1 MNARNAL
8 LGTLALGLIV
18 GLAPASPSLASG
30 KDDGARSSS
39 TSTSGSGNGGSAKK
53 DDKASELRL
62 VSNLGSDDN
71 GAKYR
76 VRYEERVKGN
86 KASNR
91 RFDVEIQGAQA
102 GQKFAVVVGGKTV
115 ATVTANRLGI
125 AKIEFRP
132 SPDDANEKPLPAGF
146 PRLKAGDSVQVGEV
160 KLTLRRK

>member
-18 GLAPASPSLASG
+18 GLAPVSPSLASG
-30 KDDGARSSS
+30 KNDSGRSSSSS
-39 TSTSGSGNGGSAKK
+39 TSGSSSEKRAKK
-53 DDKASELRL
+53 EDKATELRL
-62 VSNLGSDDN
+62 VSNLGSDDK

-76 VRYEERVKGN
+76 VRYEERVKSN

-102 GQKFAVVVGGKTV
+102 GQKFAIVVGGTTI
-115 ATVTANRLGI
+115 ATITANKLGI
-125 AKIEFRP
+125 AKIEYRP